1 MKCPYTRKKTSVS
14 SAQGRSVS
22 HPVVPDSLRP
32 RGLQPTRPLC
42 LWDSP
47 GKDNGVVCCFL
58 LQGDVM
64 SKYWGHRVTTFQKEM
79 SQDRLS
85 LQWISVGN
93 AAVWGYHVNEGK
105 AGFLLK

>member
-1 MKCPYTRKKTSVS
+1 MKRPYTRKKTSMP

-42 LWDSP
+42 PWDSP
-47 GKDNGVVCCFL
+47 GKDNGVVCHFL
-58 LQGDVM
+58 LQGAVM
-64 SKYWGHRVTTFQKEM
+64 SKYRGGRRVTTFQKEM

-93 AAVWGYHVNEGK
+93 AAV
-105 AGFLLK
+105 